1 MKIALICFH
10 KNLGRYPN
18 EWIEIYKNSV
28 LGQTYNNFDIFE
40 LNYGN
45 GEERIFDGSFFESID
60 LKDHAEAHNHL
71 LKKCFSLGY
80 DFIFNTNVDDKYPL
94 DRLQIQI
101 DNIDSDFVIMSGN
114 YTSFSDLTPQIATTN
129 FQKLEISNEFKNNHN
144 IIAHPACL
152 YSRKIVEY
160 NDSLRSEEIPA
171 DDFSLWK
178 RLLDKGAKF
187 KILPNV
193 LMYYRISELK
203 TFL

>member
-10 KNLGRYPN
+10 KNLERYPN
-18 EWIEIYKNSV
+18 EWIEIYKNSI
-28 LGQTYNNFDIFE
+28 LEQSYKHFDTFE
-40 LNYGN
+40 LNYGE
-45 GEERIFDGSFFESID
+45 GKERIFDNSFFESLN
-60 LKDHAEAHNHL
+60 LKDHAEAHNYL
-71 LKKCFSLGY
+71 LNKCFLLGY

-94 DRLQIQI
+94 DRLQNQI
-101 DNIDSDFVIMSGN
+101 DNIDPAFSVMSGN
-114 YTSFSDLTPQIATTN
+114 YTSFSESIPNIATTN
-129 FQKLEISNEFKNNHN
+129 FQKLDIFNEFKKEHN

-152 YSRKIVEY
+152 YSRKIIEY
-160 NDSLRSEEIPA
+160 NDSLKSEEIPA

>member
-28 LGQTYNNFDIFE
+28 SGQTYNNFDIFE

-129 FQKLEISNEFKNNHN
+129 FQKLEISNEFKNSHN

-152 YSRKIVEY
+152 YSRKIMEY
-160 NDSLRSEEIPA
+160 NDLLRSEEIPA